1 MADIFRH
8 IVVREHLRFQPEALL
23 VFLIIHARIARRND
37 QDTRIAQQKRERLC
51 DLLSLHA
58 DRLRRELHG
67 RARHVKFQNA
77 LLHSK
82 LRKIRPYLFN

>member
-8 IVVREHLRFQPEALL
+8 IVVREHLGLEPKTLF
-23 VFLIIHARIARRND
+23 VFFIVHVRIARRND
-37 QDTRIAQQKRERLC
+37 QDARIAQQKRERLC

-58 DRLRRELHG
+58 DCLRRELHG